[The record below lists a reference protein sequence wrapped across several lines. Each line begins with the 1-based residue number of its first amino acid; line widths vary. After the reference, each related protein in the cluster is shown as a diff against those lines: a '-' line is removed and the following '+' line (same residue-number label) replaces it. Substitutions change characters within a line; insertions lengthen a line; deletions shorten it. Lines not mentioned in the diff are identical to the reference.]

1 MKPTARPCASSA
13 ILELLIVDP
22 PPEAGAIQ
30 PQPAVQS
37 NAARTNAGRPAG
49 WGICVNQRMTVASTN
64 YLEARMKKPTKTA
77 AQLEDMISE
86 RIGLGVLV
94 KVHEDL
100 AYGYTGI
107 RSWLNTSQRNCATG
121 LILLT
126 EVARE
131 GLSNRFTCSF

>member
-100 AYGYTGI
+100 AYGWHPTVFSAPAHVHRY
-107 RSWLNTSQRNCATG
+107 Q
-121 LILLT
+121 ILA
-126 EVARE
+126 EH
-131 GLSNRFTCSF
+131 